1 MDQSQPKI
9 EWRWGALAALAMSI
23 IALYPQINLW
33 IARGSAWQG
42 SYVLTQGDEVA
53 YSAYINALIDGRP
66 RRNDPYSGRDDE
78 IQSQQPESLFSIQFV
93 PAYLIAFPAR
103 ALGIS
108 ASTAFIVLTPLAAGA
123 ASLVLFWLLLMT
135 TGDDGLAATGT
146 IVI

>member
-1 MDQSQPKI
+1 MDQIQPKI

-23 IALYPQINLW
+23 VALYPQINLW

-66 RRNDPYSGRDDE
+66 RRNDPFTGRDFRDSVP
-78 IQSQQPESLFSIQFV
+78 QKDSLCSIQFV
-93 PAYLIAFPAR
+93 PAYLIALPAR

-108 ASTAFIVLTPLAAGA
+108 AATAFIA
-123 ASLVLFWLLLMT
+123 
-135 TGDDGLAATGT
+135 
-146 IVI
+146 